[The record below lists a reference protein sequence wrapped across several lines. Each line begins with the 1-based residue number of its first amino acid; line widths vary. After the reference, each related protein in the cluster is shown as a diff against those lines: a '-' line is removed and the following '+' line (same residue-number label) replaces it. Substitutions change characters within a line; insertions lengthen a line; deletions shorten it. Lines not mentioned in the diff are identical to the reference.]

1 VLPLAAV
8 PAYVIGLGVLA
19 VIVVLLVIM
28 AFAVYQ
34 VPKGNEAL
42 IITGAGSKGDNR
54 PRSDDPNAPVVENTM
69 NFKVVTSGG
78 SIVIPVLQRAQR
90 LSLESRTVDLGE
102 NGRGLHCVSKQAIPV
117 EVEAVMAFKVGN
129 DRASIANAVT
139 RFQDTPD
146 DVIKQTIKDIAHGHL
161 RTVVGGLTVEALIAD
176 RNALTDEVRD
186 ATAVEMQKLGLVIDS
201 FQCKDIRDPQGDPEG
216 YIRNLGKPQA
226 AAVAAAA
233 RIAAAEREQ
242 EAAEREAAAA
252 AKAAEAKRDS
262 DVRRAAAQAE
272 TDRAQQE
279 AAQAGPLA
287 EAKARQAVVEADTR
301 AAELEANLE
310 EQRLQTTVRK
320 PADARAY
327 EQVTNANAAREA
339 SIAAAEAEAQK
350 TRLDA
355 NVRAEATKLDA
366 SARAEATK
374 LDAAARAEATQK
386 NGIADAEATKAR
398 LLAEAEGTR
407 EKGLAEAA
415 GIEARQKALAENA
428 EGVVAQQ
435 IAEQLPAIVSAAAR
449 QYENV
454 GSLTVLDGAEGLNRG
469 LLSTVGVASAIMP
482 IAKGLF
488 DATNDAAAAVATK
501 PAPARREAAPTPPAP
516 PAPPAGDQ
524 GYRTTAPKKP
534 KGGAEA

>member
-1 VLPLAAV
+1 MPPVAAVPTFAIPLAA
-8 PAYVIGLGVLA
+8 LA
-19 VIVVLLVIM
+19 VIVLLLVVL

-54 PRSDDPNAPVVENTM
+54 PRVDDPNAPVVENTM

-78 SIVIPVLQRAQR
+78 SIVLPVLQRAQR

-102 NGRGLHCVSKQAIPV
+102 HGRGLHCVSQQAIPV

-146 DVIKQTIKDIAHGHL
+146 EVIKQTIKDIAHGHL
-161 RTVVGGLTVEALIAD
+161 RTVVGGLTVESLIKD

-201 FQCKDIRDPQGDPEG
+201 FQVKDIRDPQGEPEG

-226 AAVAAAA
+226 ARIAAEA

-242 EAAEREAAAA
+242 EAAQREAEAS
-252 AKAAEAKRDS
+252 AKVAEAQRDA
-262 DVRRAAAQAE
+262 DVRRAAAKAE

-287 EAKARQAVVEADTR
+287 EAEARQAVVEADTR

-320 PADARAY
+320 PADAKAY
-327 EQVTNANAAREA
+327 EQVTNANATREA
-339 SIAAAEAEAQK
+339 AIAAAQGDAQRTRLEAEAK
-350 TRLDA
+350 
-355 NVRAEATKLDA
+355 AEATRLDA
-366 SARAEATK
+366 SARAEATQK
-374 LDAAARAEATQK
+374 L
-386 NGIADAEATKAR
+386 GVADADATKAR
-398 LLAEAEGTR
+398 LLAEAQGTR

-415 GIEARQKALAENA
+415 GIEARQRALAENA

-435 IAEQLPAIVSAAAR
+435 IAEQLPAIVTAAAR
-449 QYENV
+449 QYDNVEN
-454 GSLTVLDGAEGLNRG
+454 LTVLDGAEGLHRG
-469 LLSTVGVASAIMP
+469 LLSTMGLAGAVMP
-482 IAKGLF
+482 LARGLF
-488 DATNDAAAAVATK
+488 DGTRDGDRAATGTAAAATAASAT
-501 PAPARREAAPTPPAP
+501 PVTDGAAPT
-516 PAPPAGDQ
+516 
-524 GYRTTAPKKP
+524 TA
-534 KGGAEA
+534 